1 MEASRGTSIYSAGP
15 GFEGEAYEG
24 QMRMR
29 RKGFISQGSVAD
41 NKIYSSQF
49 KRKKINLGN

>member
-41 NKIYSSQF
+41 NKIYSSWF